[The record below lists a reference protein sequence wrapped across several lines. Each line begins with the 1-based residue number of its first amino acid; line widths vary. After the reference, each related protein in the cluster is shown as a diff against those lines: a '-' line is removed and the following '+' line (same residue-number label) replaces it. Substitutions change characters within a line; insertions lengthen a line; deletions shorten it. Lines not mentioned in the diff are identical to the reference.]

1 MEKETFVLKAF
12 QAIKKKF
19 SLLLLITA
27 VFTIL
32 GGVVSLF
39 LNKNLYESTV
49 TFTFGV
55 ETTRDTEEVNSVTG
69 EPIKE
74 TYIQF
79 GTYSVYNESYQFYKE
94 LLRSD
99 DLLDEVINSLNLDLT
114 NSELEESIKLIN
126 PEGSG
131 TLLLTVQLDKYENT
145 DEIANE
151 VASVFE
157 RKNLEI
163 TDLDNIKVINSA
175 SKPRVI
181 NTKNIKLNIVLSAVS
196 GLVVGTILVI
206 LLDYFDVTNRK

>member
-1 MEKETFVLKAF
+1 
-12 QAIKKKF
+12 
-19 SLLLLITA
+19 
-27 VFTIL
+27 
-32 GGVVSLF
+32 
-39 LNKNLYESTV
+39 
-49 TFTFGV
+49 
-55 ETTRDTEEVNSVTG
+55 
-69 EPIKE
+69 
-74 TYIQF
+74 YIQF

-163 TDLDNIKVINSA
+163 ADLDNIKVINSA

-181 NTKNIKLNIVLSAVS
+181 NTNNIKLNVVLSAVS

-206 LLDYFDVTNRK
+206 L